1 MQETTRQT
9 AVEAVNKHDFLFLI
23 AGTRGEDGS
32 YDTRRIIEGKI
43 GELAIPLADALK
55 DNSSLENYVL
65 KIRMQEKIP
74 EILHGLADALSE
86 GLVEKNSKQKE
97 KGETENE

>member
-1 MQETTRQT
+1 MKETTKK
-9 AVEAVNKHDFLFLI
+9 EAIKAINEHEFLFLV
-23 AGTRGEDGS
+23 AGTQKKDGS

-43 GELAIPLADALK
+43 GELAISLAEALK

-65 KIRMQEKIP
+65 KIRMQKEIP

-86 GLVEKNSKQKE
+86 DLGEKNSKQKE